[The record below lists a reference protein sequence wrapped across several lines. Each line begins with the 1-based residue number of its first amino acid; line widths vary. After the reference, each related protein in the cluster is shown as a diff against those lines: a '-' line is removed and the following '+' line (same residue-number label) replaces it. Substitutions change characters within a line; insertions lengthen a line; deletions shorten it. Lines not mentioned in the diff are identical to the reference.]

1 MWCVSLETPIHFKI
15 GLDIIAAVEPVIAN
29 TNIMTKICQLLER
42 FQRCLR
48 FPMFL
53 KVLQI
58 YLIYEQKKIIGS

>member
-1 MWCVSLETPIHFKI
+1 
-15 GLDIIAAVEPVIAN
+15 VEPVIAN
-29 TNIMTKICQLLER
+29 TNIMTKNCQLLER